1 MPDEVATPIAR
12 MMMGVAGHA
21 LLAYVQLRALAEVLI
36 ETGVVTREQ
45 LEERFRVMRA
55 RELDRTID
63 EWFEPEIAKHIKMA
77 FEAERAATEAEGSVA
92 PPDPGE
98 VARARAMQGE

>member
-1 MPDEVATPIAR
+1 MTDEVPTPIAR
-12 MMMGVAGHA
+12 MMMGVAGHS

-36 ETGVVTREQ
+36 ETGAITREQ
-45 LEERFRVMRA
+45 LEERFVVMRA

-77 FEAERAATEAEGSVA
+77 FEAERVASEAECNVA
-92 PPDPGE
+92 PPDAGE
-98 VARARAMQGE
+98 IALARAMQSE

>member
-1 MPDEVATPIAR
+1 MTDEVPTPIAR
-12 MMMGVAGHA
+12 MMMGVAGHS

-36 ETGVVTREQ
+36 ETGAITRQQ
-45 LEERFRVMRA
+45 LEERFAVMRA

-77 FEAERAATEAEGSVA
+77 FEAERVAAEAEGNVA
-92 PPDPGE
+92 PPDAGE
-98 VARARAMQGE
+98 IALARSMQSE

>member
-1 MPDEVATPIAR
+1 MADEVPTPIAR
-12 MMMGVAGHA
+12 MMMGVAGHS

-36 ETGVVTREQ
+36 ETGAITREQ
-45 LEERFRVMRA
+45 LEERFVVMRA

-77 FEAERAATEAEGSVA
+77 FEAERVAAEAEGNVA
-92 PPDPGE
+92 PPDAGE
-98 VARARAMQGE
+98 IALARSMQSE